1 MLQQPID
8 EKVLNCGMESFIND
22 IITLTPS
29 EWWASRDWVITSFLV
44 VIGVFALL
52 LISDYYEIKNM
63 TPEDAKR
70 IINEKEEKER
80 KKRNKKPMNTIQKVC
95 ILLCI
100 VFFFATAGFGR
111 TPEIGAITTGLMVAS
126 FIGFFLF
133 KDK

>member
-1 MLQQPID
+1 MD
-8 EKVLNCGMESFIND
+8 SFFIS
-22 IITLTPS
+22 IITMTLS
-29 EWWASRDWVITSFLV
+29 GWWETIDWWKTWWL
-44 VIGVFALL
+44 VIG
-52 LISDYYEIKNM
+52 LIWLWIIFDSLYSYITTDAEQKRLIKEYM
-63 TPEDAKR
+63 QKD
-70 IINEKEEKER
+70 KEE